1 MIYVYIPCRLDKEV
15 IPTCFDLIN
24 KAENPNNIKIIVFNQ
39 DRQSD
44 MFFQDLFP
52 PQVTLINVDYRKFS
66 NLCWIRSLAKY
77 FIEPEFKYFLSIDS
91 HMRFD
96 KNWDTILIN
105 ALLPNSILSAY
116 PPAYPLYGK
125 FEENKTHHANDWNRE
140 KIGGYPFVMKPNNNG
155 EDYCKSTIAGGY
167 HFTTI
172 EWLEKVGYDKF
183 LCWRYD
189 EIDPTY
195 RSIGMGYSILNYKHT
210 PIYHLY
216 DRSNRKQDDHAE
228 IFLTDCTERFKSKL
242 NDEYTKKVNEYYDI
256 DFLKYIE
263 LY

>member
-1 MIYVYIPCRLDKEV
+1 MIYVYIACRLDNEV

-39 DRQSD
+39 DRHSD

-66 NLCWIRSLAKY
+66 NLSWVRSLANY

-116 PPAYPLYGK
+116 PPSYSSLHNELP
-125 FEENKTHHANDWNRE
+125 ENKIHITNDWNRE
-140 KIGGYPFVMKPNNNG
+140 KIGSFPFIMKSNRNG
-155 EDYCKSTIAGGY
+155 EDYCKSTIAGGF

-172 EWLEKVGYDKF
+172 DWLEKVGYDKL
-183 LCWRYD
+183 LCWKYLEMD
-189 EIDPTY
+189 LTY
-195 RSIGMGYSILNYKHT
+195 RSIGMGYSVINYKHT
-210 PIYHLY
+210 PLYHLY
-216 DRSNRKQDDHAE
+216 DHSTRKQPDHAE
-228 IFLTDCTERFKSKL
+228 IFLTDCNNRMKSTL
-242 NDEYTKKVNEYYDI
+242 NDEYTKKVNDYYNI
-256 DFLKYIE
+256 NFLDFV
-263 LY
+263 

>member
-24 KAENPNNIKIIVFNQ
+24 KASNPNNIKIIVFNQ
-39 DRQSD
+39 DRHSD

-66 NLCWIRSLAKY
+66 NICWIRSLTNY

-125 FEENKTHHANDWNRE
+125 FEENKSHHANDWNRE
-140 KIGGYPFVMKPNNNG
+140 KIGGFPFVMKPNDNG
-155 EDYCKSTIAGGY
+155 EDYCKSTIAAGF

-172 EWLEKVGYDKF
+172 DWLEKVGYDKL
-183 LCWRYD
+183 LCWKYE
-189 EIDPTY
+189 EIDLTY
-195 RSIGMGYSILNYKHT
+195 RSIGMDYSVINYKHT
-210 PIYHLY
+210 PLYHLY
-216 DRSNRKQDDHAE
+216 DRSSRKQVDHAE
-228 IFLTDCTERFKSKL
+228 IFLSDCNERMKSKL
-242 NDEYTKKVNEYYDI
+242 NDVYTKKVNDYYNI
-256 DFLKYIE
+256 DFFDFL
-263 LY
+263 

>member
-24 KAENPNNIKIIVFNQ
+24 KAKNPNNIKIIVFNQ

-167 HFTTI
+167 HFTTS

-256 DFLKYIE
+256 NFFDFL
-263 LY
+263 

>member
-52 PQVTLINVDYRKFS
+52 SQVTLINVDYRKFS

-125 FEENKTHHANDWNRE
+125 FEENKAHHANDWNRE

-228 IFLTDCTERFKSKL
+228 IFLTDCSERFKSKL

-256 DFLKYIE
+256 NFFDFL
-263 LY
+263 

>member
-52 PQVTLINVDYRKFS
+52 SQVTLINVDYRKFS

-140 KIGGYPFVMKPNNNG
+140 KIGGYPFVMKPNKDG
-155 EDYCKSTIAGGY
+155 GDYCKSTIAGGY

-228 IFLTDCTERFKSKL
+228 IFLTDCNERMKSKL

-256 DFLKYIE
+256 NFFDFL
-263 LY
+263 

>member
-1 MIYVYIPCRLDKEV
+1 MIYVFIPCRLDKEV

-24 KAENPNNIKIIVFNQ
+24 KASNPNNIKIIVFNQ

-52 PQVTLINVDYRKFS
+52 SQVTLINVDYQKFS
-66 NLCWIRSLAKY
+66 NICWIRSLANY

-116 PPAYPLYGK
+116 PPAYPLYGA
-125 FEENKTHHANDWNRE
+125 FEENKSHHTNDWNRE
-140 KIGGYPFVMKPNNNG
+140 KIGGFPFVMKLNDNG
-155 EDYCKSTIAGGY
+155 EDYCKSTIAAGF

-172 EWLEKVGYDKF
+172 DWLEKVGYDKL
-183 LCWRYD
+183 LCWKYE
-189 EIDPTY
+189 EIDLTY
-195 RSIGMGYSILNYKHT
+195 RSIGMGYSVINYKHT
-210 PIYHLY
+210 PLYHLY
-216 DRSNRKQDDHAE
+216 DRSNRKQVDHAE
-228 IFLTDCTERFKSKL
+228 IFLTDCNERMKLKL
-242 NDEYTKKVNEYYDI
+242 NDSYTKKVNDYYNI
-256 DFLKYIE
+256 DFFDFL
-263 LY
+263 

>member
-52 PQVTLINVDYRKFS
+52 SQVTLINVDYRKFS

-125 FEENKTHHANDWNRE
+125 FEENKAHHANDWNRE

-228 IFLTDCTERFKSKL
+228 IFLADCTERFKSKL

-256 DFLKYIE
+256 NFFDFL
-263 LY
+263 

>member
-1 MIYVYIPCRLDKEV
+1 MIYVFIPCRLDKEV

-24 KAENPNNIKIIVFNQ
+24 KASNPNNIKIIVFNQ

-52 PQVTLINVDYRKFS
+52 SQVTLINVDYQKFS
-66 NLCWIRSLAKY
+66 NICWIRSLANY

-116 PPAYPLYGK
+116 PPAYPLYGT
-125 FEENKTHHANDWNRE
+125 FEKNKSHHTNDWNRE
-140 KIGGYPFVMKPNNNG
+140 KIGGFPFVMKLNDDG
-155 EDYCKSTIAGGY
+155 ENYCKSTIAAGF

-172 EWLEKVGYDKF
+172 DWLEKVGYDKL
-183 LCWRYD
+183 LCWKYE
-189 EIDPTY
+189 EIDLTY
-195 RSIGMGYSILNYKHT
+195 RSIGMGYSVINYKHT
-210 PIYHLY
+210 PLYHLY
-216 DRSNRKQDDHAE
+216 DRSNRKQVDHAE
-228 IFLTDCTERFKSKL
+228 IFLSDCNEWMKSKL
-242 NDEYTKKVNEYYDI
+242 NDEYTKKINEYYNI
-256 DFLKYIE
+256 NFFDFL
-263 LY
+263 

>member
-24 KAENPNNIKIIVFNQ
+24 KASNPNNIKIIIFNQ

-66 NLCWIRSLAKY
+66 NICWIRSLANY

-125 FEENKTHHANDWNRE
+125 FEENKTHCANDWNRK
-140 KIGGYPFVMKPNNNG
+140 KIGGFPFVMKPNDNG
-155 EDYCKSTIAGGY
+155 EDYCKSTIAAGF

-172 EWLEKVGYDKF
+172 DWLERVGYDKL
-183 LCWRYD
+183 LCWKYE
-189 EIDPTY
+189 EIDLTY
-195 RSIGMGYSILNYKHT
+195 RSIGIGYSIINYKHT
-210 PIYHLY
+210 PLYHLY
-216 DRSNRKQDDHAE
+216 DRSNRKQYDNAE
-228 IFLTDCTERFKSKL
+228 IFLSDCNERINSKL
-242 NDEYTKKVNEYYDI
+242 NDEYTKKINDYYNI
-256 DFLKYIE
+256 NFFDFL
-263 LY
+263 